1 MKYMFYIWNI
11 HWNISLGL
19 NLANK
24 EKITFIFLIGINMS
38 CVMHSETY
46 ELPEKYMK
54 AISHINSKQIYWTF
68 ISTYWLAV
76 RTSKSVLIFQFQI
89 LNCFF
94 NIKIFIIFSQFNRKI
109 AYKWSEVQFSL
120 NPPLPLFP
128 DVLYVWPLSH
138 VIFFTINYDYIQTRT
153 HVLHEC
159 CKML

>member
-24 EKITFIFLIGINMS
+24 EKITFIFLIGINMC

-68 ISTYWLAV
+68 IPNCTPPATTNREWRSTY
-76 RTSKSVLIFQFQI
+76 
-89 LNCFF
+89 
-94 NIKIFIIFSQFNRKI
+94 FIISFPRDSLCDSIACWLDISNGYAQQAVGSNQYQIFSDCVGLIVMK
-109 AYKWSEVQFSL
+109 
-120 NPPLPLFP
+120 PG
-128 DVLYVWPLSH
+128 
-138 VIFFTINYDYIQTRT
+138 
-153 HVLHEC
+153 
-159 CKML
+159 